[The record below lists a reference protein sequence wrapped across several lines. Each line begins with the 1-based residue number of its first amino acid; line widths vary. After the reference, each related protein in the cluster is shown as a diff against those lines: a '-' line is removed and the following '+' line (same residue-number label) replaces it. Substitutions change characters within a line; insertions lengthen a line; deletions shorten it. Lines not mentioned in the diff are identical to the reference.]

1 MGDTIGG
8 SSAKTGGNAVGN
20 DLHSETTGKHG
31 TVGSVATNIWS
42 VYRWKFLGGGRTQEV
57 VMVDPRGGREEN

>member
-1 MGDTIGG
+1 MRAIVTDSRQDMGDTIGG

-31 TVGSVATNIWS
+31 TVGSVATNI
-42 VYRWKFLGGGRTQEV
+42 
-57 VMVDPRGGREEN
+57 